1 MSGSRSLEA
10 SSISTAGNAVD
21 AALCSTRL
29 PTFTKLTATKMSV
42 YCSPA
47 EQDKPTDGPLY
58 SNRLRGKPSPS
69 DRGLDQGDEGG
80 QGTTEV
86 KGEGHS

>member
-1 MSGSRSLEA
+1 M
-10 SSISTAGNAVD
+10 T
-21 AALCSTRL
+21 
-29 PTFTKLTATKMSV
+29 V

-47 EQDKPTDGPLY
+47 EQDKPTDGPLH
-58 SNRLRGKPSPS
+58 SNRSRGEPSLS

-80 QGTTEV
+80 QGTMEV